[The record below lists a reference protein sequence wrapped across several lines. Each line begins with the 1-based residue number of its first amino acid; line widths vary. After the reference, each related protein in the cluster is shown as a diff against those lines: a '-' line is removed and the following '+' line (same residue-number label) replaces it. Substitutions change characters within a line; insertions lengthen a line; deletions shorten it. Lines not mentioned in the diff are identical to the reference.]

1 MYAIHVPIIN
11 GAMRASLNTFKR
23 GVMFAILSARV
34 QFPRV
39 PDQCEELAKV
49 GAKAKCLWG
58 HKYGAYV
65 YLEEH
70 GAALWHGVCNERDS
84 EQALYLLTR
93 IPGLGIVKAAFI
105 LQMLGHDIACLD
117 VRNIIRDSRD
127 PRAYRSD
134 AREKASPAWRK
145 KIARYVET
153 TRGKA
158 EHYWDTWC
166 EEVAKDYGST
176 AEHIS
181 RDHVNAIVRKGLRD
195 RPEPVM
201 KDQAIPF

>member
-1 MYAIHVPIIN
+1 MYKSHVPIIN
-11 GAMRASLNTFKR
+11 GAMRRDFRTFKR

-39 PDQCEELAKV
+39 PDQCEELAKE

-58 HKYGAYV
+58 HKFGAYQ
-65 YLEEH
+65 YIEEH
-70 GAALWHGVCNERDS
+70 GATLWHDVCNTRDP
-84 EQALYLLTR
+84 EQALYILTR

-117 VRNIIRDSRD
+117 VRNIIRDGRD
-127 PRAYRSD
+127 PRGFESHKHRDTPY
-134 AREKASPAWRK
+134 RK
-145 KIARYVET
+145 KIARYVEE

-158 EHYWDTWC
+158 EFYWDRWC

-181 RDHVNAIVRKGLRD
+181 RDHVNAIVRKSLRD
-195 RPEPVM
+195 HAEPVM
-201 KDQAIPF
+201 PTNEIPF